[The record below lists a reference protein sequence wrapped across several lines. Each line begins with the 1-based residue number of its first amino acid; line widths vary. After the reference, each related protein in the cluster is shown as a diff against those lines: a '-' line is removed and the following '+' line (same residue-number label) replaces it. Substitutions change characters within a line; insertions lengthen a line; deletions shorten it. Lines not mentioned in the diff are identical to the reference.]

1 MKIRDVRAYHAHS
14 PGAPPDWRS
23 SLGQIVVAVESSD
36 GLVGIGV
43 GGSGAASVHVIRS
56 VLRAMLVGHEVE
68 PVEVHWRR
76 LYRSSIA
83 YGRKG
88 LAIMALSGVDLA
100 LWDLRG
106 KAAGKPIYE
115 LLGGARHRRMPMYAS
130 LGDDPGSAVAAGFTA
145 VKLHLPAI
153 RSADDRA
160 AVLRTVRKARDAIGP
175 NTRLM
180 TDAFMNWDV
189 ATALALAGPFRELGV
204 EWLEEPLLPD
214 DFAGYAEL
222 ARHSPIAIAGG
233 EHEYTAASFRE
244 LAERRLHSIL
254 QPDVTWCG
262 GMTELVKIYAIA
274 AEHGLKVCPH
284 RGAEVWALH
293 AIAALEPNDPLPEA
307 GRKWITWLKGQPE
320 PDRGWI
326 TVPTQ
331 PGFGVEVDETELS
344 SSQSPSS

>member
-1 MKIRDVRAYHAHS
+1 MNIRDVRAYHPHS
-14 PGAPPDWRS
+14 PDAPPDWRT
-23 SLGQIVVAVESSD
+23 SLGQILVAIETTD
-36 GLVGIGV
+36 GLVGFGV
-43 GGSGAASVHVIRS
+43 GGGGPAAIHVIRA
-56 VLRAMLVGHEVE
+56 VFREMLIGCEVE
-68 PVEVHWRR
+68 PVEEHWQR
-76 LYRSSIA
+76 LYRASIA

-88 LAIMALSGVDLA
+88 VAIMALSGIDLA

-106 KAAGKPIYE
+106 KAAGKPIHE
-115 LLGGARHRRMPMYAS
+115 LLGGVRHRRMPIYAS
-130 LGDDPGSAVAAGFTA
+130 LGDDPASAVAAGYTA

-153 RSADDRA
+153 RGVEDRA
-160 AVLRTVRKARDAIGP
+160 AVLRTVREARAAIGP

-189 ATALALAGPFRELGV
+189 ETALALTGPFRELAV

-222 ARHSPIAIAGG
+222 AQHSPIPIAGG
-233 EHEYTAASFRE
+233 EHEYTAAGFRE

-254 QPDVTWCG
+254 QPDVSWCG

-293 AIAALEPNDPLPEA
+293 AIAALEPRDPLPEA
-307 GRKWITWLKGQPE
+307 GRKWITWLKGQPQ

-331 PGFGVEVDETELS
+331 PGFGVEVDERTLT
-344 SSQSPSS
+344 PSHD